1 MRKAYRPQ
9 AYFLGIT
16 LAGVLGLLAGST
28 PSSAQNLVPNG
39 GFEERKGCPQP
50 GDHFPAQYL
59 KHWTAPAWQHRD
71 GYTITQTPDYFHSC
85 SEGKYSQPKNFIG
98 REPALKGNGYVGLL
112 LYKVQSR
119 EFIQVKLEQP
129 LKADSTYYLKANL
142 SMGDRAVQGIKSFAA
157 KLTRDSAYYG
167 NSDDY
172 TPLKPLKGSPD
183 QFFTKKQGWQAVSG
197 CYRAKG
203 GEQYLTLGNFQKD
216 EEIGD
221 TWVKKKAEER
231 ERLRRGYYYLDEV
244 AVLPCSRIEDCPCSF
259 LENHNLT
266 ATLDSIRNG
275 EAGSTRLQ
283 LVNVYFKTDEA
294 KLLEASYDMLYKLS
308 SFLKEN
314 PDFQVVIE
322 GHTDERGTAEYNRKL
337 AKQRAKS
344 VMEFLV
350 SDGVQEQRFDFKA
363 YGASE
368 PIASNQTARGRRLNR
383 RVEFI
388 LKRTP

>member
-1 MRKAYRPQ
+1 MRKAYWPQ
-9 AYFLGIT
+9 AYFIQIT
-16 LAGVLGLLAGST
+16 LAGVLGLLGFST
-28 PSSAQNLVPNG
+28 PSGAQNLVPNG
-39 GFEERKGCPQP
+39 SFEEREGCPQP
-50 GDHFPAQYL
+50 GDHFPAKYL
-59 KHWTAPAWQHRD
+59 KHWTAPAWKHQD
-71 GYTITQTPDYFHSC
+71 GYTITQTPDFFHSC
-85 SEGKYSQPKNFIG
+85 SEGKYGQPKNFIG
-98 REPALKGNGYVGLL
+98 SEAPLEGDGYVGLL

-129 LKADSTYYLKANL
+129 LKADSTYYLKASL
-142 SMGDRAVQGIKSFAA
+142 SMGDRAVQGIKSFGAM
-157 KLTRDSAYYG
+157 LTRDSAYYG

-197 CYRAKG
+197 CYKAKG
-203 GEQYLTLGNFQKD
+203 GERYLTLGNFQKD

-221 TWVKKKAEER
+221 TWVKKKQEKR

-244 AVLPCSRIEDCPCSF
+244 AVMPCSRIEDCPCRF

-275 EAGSTRLQ
+275 NAGSTRLQ

-294 KLLEASYDMLYKLS
+294 KLLEASYNMLYKLS

-322 GHTDERGTAEYNRKL
+322 GHTDERGTAEYNRRL

-344 VMEFLV
+344 VMGFLV
-350 SDGVQEQRFDFKA
+350 SDGVKEQRLDFKA